1 MNELPR
7 ITRTTPEIVAFLKAL
22 NTQKEEQRL
31 FRFLNGLDDHYLTQ
45 RSQLLLNSP
54 LPSVETACALLQ
66 QEESQRG
73 VFGSRQLG
81 VESTALYSK
90 GEAKEKCSICGFKWH
105 PLEKCWEKVVEN
117 GGHVVFTSKQFEQ
130 LMRSIPYFHQQTGS
144 SEMEHLFGEGI
155 VYCFSCF
162 NGVIEGWIIDTGA
175 SDHMSADSDDLD
187 SVCVLKNKQ
196 VINLPNGR
204 CWAWGK
210 KKAGLYH
217 LLNLPLEQIYTQLS
231 FMVVSALEDSF
242 IPPESTSEVS
252 TQVSNQ
258 EVLTD
263 NSVSEPEF
271 EPVLVPNTTLQ
282 PEATRR
288 SSRVP
293 VQLSWLKDYVTPHQP
308 KANQVSVTPLQTQF
322 QAFLSMK
329 GWDICQI
336 DVFNTFLHGDLFKEV
351 YMQMPQ
357 GYVGQGENVQD
368 KTSSTLVCKLNKSLY
383 GLKQAPR
390 QWFAKL
396 SSALLS
402 FGFVQSKADYSL
414 FTKSDKSSF
423 TAILVYVDD
432 LLIIGSSPSQIQSL
446 KSQLSSHFHMK
457 DLGVLNAKPYK
468 TPMDTHVKLQADV
481 GTPLPDP
488 ELLSQ
493 FMQNPTSVH
502 MQAVKHLFRYLLNS
516 PGQGILLANDSVVQ
530 LTAYCDSD
538 WASCPMTRR
547 STTGYCILLG
557 QSPVSWKSKKQ
568 TVVSRSSAEAEY
580 RAMALTCCEVTWL
593 VSLLKDLGL
602 KDLGPVDLKCDNKVA
617 LYIAANPV
625 FHARKHI
632 EIDCHYV
639 RDQIKRGEVLPSYVS
654 TKSQLADVFTKV
666 LPADQHA
673 HLMSKLG
680 VAHSSHSPLGECK
693 REVG

>member
-1 MNELPR
+1 MAKFVKFPYSVSESHSETPFHLIHIDIWGPYKVPTIGQHKYFFTIVDDYSRAVWTYLLVKKSQAFTIFKSFITFVKTQFGKDIKVLRPQQNGRVERRHRNILEIARALRLHAHLPVNYWGDCV
-7 ITRTTPEIVAFLKAL
+7 ITATYLINRFPTSVLKFKTPYEVLLKSKPMYDHLRVFGCLAVAS
-22 NTQKEEQRL
+22 N
-31 FRFLNGLDDHYLTQ
+31 
-45 RSQLLLNSP
+45 
-54 LPSVETACALLQ
+54 PSRVTDKFEA
-66 QEESQRG
+66 RG
-73 VFGSRQLG
+73 V
-81 VESTALYSK
+81 
-90 GEAKEKCSICGFKWH
+90 
-105 PLEKCWEKVVEN
+105 P
-117 GGHVVFTSKQFEQ
+117 
-130 LMRSIPYFHQQTGS
+130 
-144 SEMEHLFGEGI
+144 
-155 VYCFSCF
+155 
-162 NGVIEGWIIDTGA
+162 
-175 SDHMSADSDDLD
+175 
-187 SVCVLKNKQ
+187 
-196 VINLPNGR
+196 
-204 CWAWGK
+204 
-210 KKAGLYH
+210 
-217 LLNLPLEQIYTQLS
+217 
-231 FMVVSALEDSF
+231 SF

-322 QAFLSMK
+322 QAFLCALAIACHWIYKTKLKADGSLERKKARLVIIGNRQRKGVDYGETFAPVAKMVTVKALLVVAAMK
-329 GWDICQI
+329 GWDLCQM
-336 DVFNTFLHGDLFKEV
+336 DVSNAFLHGDLFEEV

-368 KTSSTLVCKLNKSLY
+368 KTSSTLVCKLKKSLY

-432 LLIIGSSPSQIQSL
+432 LLIIGSSPSEIQSL

-457 DLGVLNAKPYK
+457 DLGELSYFLGLEICKEVYRRFIG
-468 TPMDTHVKLQADV
+468 KLI
-481 GTPLPDP
+481 
-488 ELLSQ
+488 LLSPGLI
-493 FMQNPTSVH
+493 FATLCS
-502 MQAVKHLFRYLLNS
+502 LFRYLLNS
-516 PGQGILLANDSVVQ
+516 PGQGPSN
-530 LTAYCDSD
+530 
-538 WASCPMTRR
+538 R
-547 STTGYCILLG
+547 
-557 QSPVSWKSKKQ
+557 
-568 TVVSRSSAEAEY
+568 EY

-593 VSLLKDLGL
+593 VSLLKDFGL
-602 KDLGPVDLKCDNKVA
+602 KDLGPVDLK
-617 LYIAANPV
+617 
-625 FHARKHI
+625 
-632 EIDCHYV
+632 
-639 RDQIKRGEVLPSYVS
+639 DQIKRGEVLPSYVS